1 MLFIYVCVY
10 RSFSTMLNKGLRK
23 NSNKKE
29 MEKKSKL
36 ENIN

>member
-10 RSFSTMLNKGLRK
+10 RSFSTMFNKGLRK